1 MCARGEPQSQ
11 LSQWHP
17 WGTPNPVPPLPPG
30 PFCPHSPVPTRGP
43 HPGLYPRVT
52 PTRKPVLVSPAPG
65 AACSTEPHAEPILRG
80 PMAPLGSSATSP
92 LPHYSPQC
100 LSCTPGVPSHIPA
113 PFCSPHPSPHP
124 TVVLPTPSLH
134 PLPPSIPIPHILGAL
149 NPISTPLYPHPI
161 PPLHPTPSLSHPIPL
176 NSIPLH
182 PIPSHSTPPSS
193 IPSHPSPLSQHLYF
207 TPPSQRPTS
216 AHPPPQTR
224 AREGGTHHPLSA
236 SIGPAA
242 TFTPSNGGGTTT
254 TTTTTHC
261 GTPPGGIPSPV
272 SASCSARGAAGP
284 CARPL

>member
-92 LPHYSPQC
+92 PPHYSPQC

-134 PLPPSIPIPHILGAL
+134 PLPPLHPHPPHPRRSR
-149 NPISTPLYPHPI
+149 PISTPLY
-161 PPLHPTPSLSHPIPL
+161 LHPIPL
-176 NSIPLH
+176 NSIPSHPSTPLHPYPIPSNPTPSHPTQLHPTPSHPIQPNSIPFHPTQLHPTPFH
-182 PIPSHSTPPSS
+182 PIPSHPPPS
-193 IPSHPSPLSQHLYF
+193 HLTPL
-207 TPPSQRPTS
+207 
-216 AHPPPQTR
+216 
-224 AREGGTHHPLSA
+224 LSA
-236 SIGPAA
+236 NIFIS
-242 TFTPSNGGGTTT
+242 
-254 TTTTTHC
+254 HLHH
-261 GTPPGGIPSPV
+261 
-272 SASCSARGAAGP
+272 SARPQRIPHPKPGLGRGGRTIP
-284 CARPL
+284 YLHQ